1 MNKLLE
7 NIFMSRELY
16 QTILNP
22 VCSKYGI
29 THTEATVLLFLANNP
44 HFDTARDI
52 VERRRLTKSAVS
64 AATRNL
70 QDRGL
75 IKGKFAN
82 GNHRSI
88 HLTLCD
94 SAKEIVEEGN
104 RAQNDF
110 FSVLTEGFTEKEKSE
125 FKRYFERVTENIS
138 AYNRN
143 CSAHHGRARWQS
155 Y

>member
-1 MNKLLE
+1 MKKLLE
-7 NIFMSRELY
+7 NIFMSRGLY

-22 VCSKYGI
+22 VCTKYGI
-29 THTEATVLLFLANNP
+29 TQTEATVLLFLANNP

-52 VERRRLTKSAVS
+52 VERRRITKSAVS
-64 AATRNL
+64 AATRDL
-70 QDRGL
+70 QERGL

-88 HLTLCD
+88 HLTICD

-110 FSVLTEGFTEKEKSE
+110 LSVLTDGFSEKEKAE
-125 FKRYFERVTENIS
+125 FRRYFERVTENIS
-138 AYNRN
+138 AYNKS
-143 CSAHHGRARWQS
+143 CSDNQKSAEWQS

>member
-1 MNKLLE
+1 MNRLLE

-22 VCSKYGI
+22 VCVKYGI

-44 HFDTARDI
+44 HCDTARDI
-52 VERRRLTKSAVS
+52 VERRRITKSAVS
-64 AATRNL
+64 AATRDL
-70 QDRGL
+70 QERGL
-75 IKGKFAN
+75 IKGKYTN

-88 HLTLCD
+88 HLTICD

-104 RAQNDF
+104 KAQNDF
-110 FSVLTEGFTEKEKSE
+110 FSVLTEGFTENEKTE
-125 FKRYFERVTENIS
+125 FRRYFERVTENIS
-138 AYNRN
+138 EYNRS
-143 CSAHHGRARWQS
+143 CSASQKRAGWQS